1 MEIIQY
7 VNTYDLGREDSAQAF
22 LPKKKVFG
30 PNPTQ
35 AESVS
40 PPLLT
45 RKSSFFEPKRKA
57 NFSQKLKEVSNFMHR
72 KFCYLT
78 NLVGRIEVTSA
89 LIHEKLT
96 IRSTRNLK

>member
-7 VNTYDLGREDSAQAF
+7 VNTYDLGRADLAQAF
-22 LPKKKVFG
+22 LPKKKKKVFG

-45 RKSSFFEPKRKA
+45 RKSLTFD
-57 NFSQKLKEVSNFMHR
+57 FSNLKERQILAR
-72 KFCYLT
+72 K
-78 NLVGRIEVTSA
+78 
-89 LIHEKLT
+89 
-96 IRSTRNLK
+96 